1 VDGQFAGDFYQPRIG
16 GPFRDGHAQER
27 YARAGDALPVGIPA
41 TDHGVEKQQPDEVA
55 VATRYLA
62 KVDEQR
68 GREGVPGEHV
78 EAAAEHDRWGVDQ
91 AVEQQ
96 LCLGP
101 DVLSPGGARRDL
113 PIRERVQIPSLVI
126 TETQRVGDGV
136 QHAGGRT
143 GQPPLL
149 QPRVVGGA
157 DHGELGDLFAPQA
170 RHPA

>member
-96 LCLGP
+96 LCLG
-101 DVLSPGGARRDL
+101 
-113 PIRERVQIPSLVI
+113 
-126 TETQRVGDGV
+126 
-136 QHAGGRT
+136 RT
-143 GQPPLL
+143 CSA
-149 QPRVVGGA
+149 RVVRGVTF
-157 DHGELGDLFAPQA
+157 LFVSVYRYLLWSSPRRSASAMASSTLVDALVSRPCSS
-170 RHPA
+170 RV